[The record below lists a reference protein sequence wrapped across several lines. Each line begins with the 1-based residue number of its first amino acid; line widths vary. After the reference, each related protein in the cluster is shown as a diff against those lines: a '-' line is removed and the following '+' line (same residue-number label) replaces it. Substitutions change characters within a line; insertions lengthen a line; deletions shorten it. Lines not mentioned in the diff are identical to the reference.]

1 MGGGGGPGQDG
12 SHKGHKARDAGHM
25 GHMTHAYSMEM
36 WRGASDL
43 EAGLLDWQDREKIG
57 GGECTQKGKLQKGKS
72 QKGRR
77 ETESGDRC
85 RDCIL

>member
-1 MGGGGGPGQDG
+1 MIESKWGVGEGREDG

-43 EAGLLDWQDREKIG
+43 EAGL
-57 GGECTQKGKLQKGKS
+57 
-72 QKGRR
+72 
-77 ETESGDRC
+77 
-85 RDCIL
+85 